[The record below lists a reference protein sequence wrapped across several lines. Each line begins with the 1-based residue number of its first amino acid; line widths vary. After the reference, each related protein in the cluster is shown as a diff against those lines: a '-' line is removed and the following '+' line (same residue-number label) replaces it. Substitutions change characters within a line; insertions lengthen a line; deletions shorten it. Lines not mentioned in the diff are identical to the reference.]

1 MLLHTVE
8 NITIA
13 KTTYNTLYKT
23 LEKKLH
29 LTIPKLSTEKLK
41 EIKDEFTREN
51 YWAKHVSGELDCWIS
66 FYYSKGRFPGSQNL
80 ILLPQIDIPD
90 FIKTDMPLS
99 SIDLY
104 QKFKATNSK
113 VLVLLQAIAAL
124 NLHLGGD
131 KKISKK
137 ALVKFLSNL
146 TFQALSKENDNIFLD
161 FANVGNL
168 TLNILENLIKID
180 KKSVN
185 DSKILSE
192 NLKEE
197 LNKTDYKFDLP
208 PALKIQEN
216 VKKYR
221 KERKITP
228 PPRGLSTPLK
238 PKEISKTY
246 DEEKENYLQNS
257 ITTNKTDLDAAIE
270 NVEESN
276 KSVIYDIVDPTPG
289 LIVDDKINLDKHFK
303 FKFKSKDL
311 EREFD
316 LSDQIQ
322 DRLNN
327 ILELMKENTQPFPNE
342 LMVEKLIEVIPNDP
356 LSSEKSD
363 IKLKTFLLMII
374 ILVISSFFATI

>member
-29 LTIPKLSTEKLK
+29 FTIPKLSTEKLK

-146 TFQALSKENDNIFLD
+146 TFQALSKENDNMFLD

-228 PPRGLSTPLK
+228 PPRSLSTPLK

-276 KSVIYDIVDPTPG
+276 NSLIYDIVDPTPG

-374 ILVISSFFATI
+374 FLVISSFFATI